1 MNKLVTVILLLFFIS
16 GLFVATFNPV
26 SALVLVEDTWYT
38 ITPMS
43 HSRHSFET
51 VAVDGTIYA
60 IGGGAGSNFLSTNE
74 RYDPK
79 TDKWT
84 TLASMPTPRSNFI
97 IVDCQGKIYCMGG
110 TTTNDGTVT
119 APPIPPPS
127 PPTSTVSG
135 TTSNYDPVY
144 TPVPPLSRQIDVVEV
159 YDPVTNMWES
169 KKSLPVFVEGMQA
182 QVVNGQIFIITP
194 SGELYMYNSIT
205 DKWSSKTSLPV
216 DEEPLQ
222 TLVVN
227 EHLFVITQSALYMYD
242 PVTDTW
248 INKTSMPASM
258 TFAFSVVM
266 DNKIIVGDLFNVSE
280 ILFYNMYCAQLRVN
294 IYDPIADVWQ
304 VGKTTAEHLFVLGFT
319 LGVTSNVYASKNV
332 YVFGREAPKDDPLN
346 VQPFTLVY
354 DPVDNVWST
363 AKIAAAAP
371 YTMRT
376 MVVVDDVFYVIGGSA
391 YHVKYVPVA
400 YHNTQEY
407 PDTPLHVVT
416 PAPSPSFSSS
426 IPSTSDGSFSHT
438 THEPGDVWPVSM
450 MLVVA
455 AAIVLTL
462 CIVVATL
469 FFYQGS
475 KRNKRDKHE

>member
-60 IGGGAGSNFLSTNE
+60 IGGGAGSNYLSTNE

-135 TTSNYDPVY
+135 TASTDGPVY
-144 TPVPPLSRQIDVVEV
+144 TPALPLSRQIDIVEV

-169 KKSLPVFVEGMQA
+169 KASLPIYIEGMQA

-194 SGELYMYNSIT
+194 KGALYMYNSLT
-205 DKWSSKTSLPV
+205 DRWSSKASLSIT
-216 DEEPLQ
+216 EEFLQ
-222 TLVVN
+222 THVVN
-227 EHLFVITQSALYMYD
+227 EQIFVITQSVLYMYA
-242 PVTDTW
+242 PVTDKWTKT
-248 INKTSMPASM
+248 NMPTSMM
-258 TFAFSVVM
+258 YAFSVVV
-266 DNKIIVGDLFNVSE
+266 DNKLLVCDLFNISDN
-280 ILFYNMYCAQLRVN
+280 FFGNMCCAQLRVN

-354 DPVDNVWST
+354 DPVGNVWST

-376 MVVVDDVFYVIGGSA
+376 MVVVDDVFYVIGGSV
-391 YHVKYVPVA
+391 YNVKYVPVA

-416 PAPSPSFSSS
+416 PAPSSS

-438 THEPGDVWPVSM
+438 THEPEDVWPVSM

-462 CIVVATL
+462 CIVVTTL